1 MTKTTTYIVIGVICL
16 LFFSCNKKDNT
27 YQGKVL
33 SVELKENELDPSHLF
48 SKVEIIPL
56 ETTDESLITSIHQI
70 IEYNNRFYI
79 LDDRISVLFCFDKS
93 GKFLYKIDKTGD
105 GPEEYNLISETII
118 NQNKIYMLSPMGF
131 IHVYDIEGNFVD
143 KYQLPSGGGHDM
155 IKLENDIIAYWT
167 LLGNPLEY
175 KVTFY
180 NLINKQVV
188 GGFWKDNDDT
198 FMSNMC
204 IEVFYNYDNNYY
216 FSTQFSNEVYR
227 FNTDTI
233 ELEYKWDFG
242 HNNLN
247 LKPYIKDVK
256 KDLNNFSKLTD
267 TMEIPYYFFRNFQNK
282 NYYYTILKSWPI
294 DKWRNIFYR
303 KKDGKS
309 YVFDTLK
316 GGVKVKDVS
325 ILTDTYMIS
334 VISPEEIQSC
344 KEIISNEDLK
354 KYNKLKDDSNLCLFK
369 LYFK

>member
-1 MTKTTTYIVIGVICL
+1 
-16 LFFSCNKKDNT
+16 
-27 YQGKVL
+27 
-33 SVELKENELDPSHLF
+33 
-48 SKVEIIPL
+48 
-56 ETTDESLITSIHQI
+56 
-70 IEYNNRFYI
+70 
-79 LDDRISVLFCFDKS
+79 
-93 GKFLYKIDKTGD
+93 
-105 GPEEYNLISETII
+105 
-118 NQNKIYMLSPMGF
+118 
-131 IHVYDIEGNFVD
+131 
-143 KYQLPSGGGHDM
+143 
-155 IKLENDIIAYWT
+155 
-167 LLGNPLEY
+167 
-175 KVTFY
+175 
-180 NLINKQVV
+180 
-188 GGFWKDNDDT
+188 
-198 FMSNMC
+198 MSNMC

>member
-70 IEYNNRFYI
+70 IEYNNRFY
-79 LDDRISVLFCFDKS
+79 KS